1 MTDDEKKLVKKEC
14 EKFTRNDPSLN
25 LRFNLCTKDEQYW
38 VPNYFSGG
46 KGTIPYEM
54 ITSFDSLNIT
64 PENDKFFR
72 KYQFNS
78 DLKDDTISDK
88 EYENVKKF
96 YLLTKMKDLGELN
109 KIYYFQ
115 DTIILCEIFE
125 QWSEHLKKLFTYNPL
140 KCNSASYF
148 SRCVHRGKSKCLI
161 ALPLDAE
168 HVRVF
173 EKLGGF
179 SCVNTRLAFDT
190 KIIFDEQKEWK
201 GFV

>member
-1 MTDDEKKLVKKEC
+1 
-14 EKFTRNDPSLN
+14 
-25 LRFNLCTKDEQYW
+25 
-38 VPNYFSGG
+38 
-46 KGTIPYEM
+46 M

-64 PENDKFFR
+64 PKNDKFFR

-125 QWSEHLKKLFTYNPL
+125 Q
-140 KCNSASYF
+140 
-148 SRCVHRGKSKCLI
+148 
-161 ALPLDAE
+161 
-168 HVRVF
+168 
-173 EKLGGF
+173 
-179 SCVNTRLAFDT
+179 
-190 KIIFDEQKEWK
+190 
-201 GFV
+201 